1 MFDLA
6 HPYQKI
12 NSTFKD
18 NAEDL
23 DIIIPMYNLLEYSD
37 NCFMTVLWGS
47 LCNYY
52 GDEVDNVSDNT
63 SDGKSFNHKT
73 KITIKEE
80 VKPA

>member
-18 NAEDL
+18 NAEDV

-37 NCFMTVLWGS
+37 NCFMTVL
-47 LCNYY
+47 
-52 GDEVDNVSDNT
+52 
-63 SDGKSFNHKT
+63 
-73 KITIKEE
+73 
-80 VKPA
+80 